1 MDNKYEN
8 IVPWNGAQDTG
19 RDVRLKLDRN
29 FDRIKTN
36 FEELLNELKKK
47 LSNSEPD
54 EAAEVIAFLK
64 GLKVSDSLISRLLLR
79 DTEVDELLDT
89 DIMSALRVMAEIYE
103 NNDNLEKLFLSKVK
117 KDRAAEHIT
126 FEKGGTAEN
135 GFIVRLPKQNTP
147 ASLMSCLVDEDIDT
161 LIEEDEDAI
170 VEVAPAESTGDMTLG
185 GLMNVD
191 SAADEV
197 DDKEDYVIVKL
208 KGESE
213 WTLLPASSIG
223 GGGSGIQRN
232 VLIQNDLDSRNI
244 SASKGEPCYL
254 KFTFVS
260 QERYGIGGD
269 YENTG
274 ERGLC
279 QISIKNTVNAE
290 FTVVKQMYI
299 QSGYSNTVDVAEFL
313 SSGSN
318 QIMIKVTGEIT
329 EMTTSAFVYTVQLTS
344 LSIAADNFR
353 WWTAFTGE
361 NITIPLNIGGNI
373 SKTLYVTNI

>member
-89 DIMSALRVMAEIYE
+89 DIMSALRVMAEINE

-135 GFIVRLPKQNTP
+135 GFIVRLPKQNAP
-147 ASLMSCLVDEDIDT
+147 AALMSCLLEEDIDT

-185 GLMNVD
+185 GLMNVAP
-191 SAADEV
+191 AADEV

-223 GGGSGIQRN
+223 GGGSGTMYNVYVRN
-232 VLIQNDLDSRNI
+232 NMDSLGFAAQYGEKCILDFSFI
-244 SASKGEPCYL
+244 SQYRDS
-254 KFTFVS
+254 
-260 QERYGIGGD
+260 IGD
-269 YENTG
+269 PYKPTG
-274 ERGLC
+274 ELGLC
-279 QISIKNTVNAE
+279 SIMVKNSKYAD
-290 FTVVKQMYI
+290 FTVVKQMEI
-299 QSGYSNTVDVAEFL
+299 SSNVSIKQDVAEWL
-313 SSGSN
+313 TSGSN
-318 QIMIKVTGEIT
+318 NIKITIKGENTDQTTAPVT
-329 EMTTSAFVYTVQLTS
+329 YTVQLTS
-344 LSIAADNFR
+344 LGVSAPNFA
-353 WWTAFTGE
+353 WWTAFAGDIAME
-361 NITIPLNIGGNI
+361 QLQLG
-373 SKTLYVTNI
+373 

>member
-29 FDRIKTN
+29 FDRIKVN

-64 GLKVSDSLISRLLLR
+64 GLKVSDRLISRLLLR

-89 DIMSALRVMAEIYE
+89 DIMSALRVMAEINE

-147 ASLMSCLVDEDIDT
+147 AALMSCLLEEDIDT

-170 VEVAPAESTGDMTLG
+170 VEVAPAEISDLSFG
-185 GLMNVD
+185 GLGNVNP
-191 SAADEV
+191 SV
-197 DDKEDYVIVKL
+197 DNAPVGSLPV
-208 KGESE
+208 KGENE
-213 WTLLPASSIG
+213 WGYAAPTLYAGVI
-223 GGGSGIQRN
+223 
-232 VLIQNDLDSRNI
+232 D
-244 SASKGEPCYL
+244 
-254 KFTFVS
+254 
-260 QERYGIGGD
+260 
-269 YENTG
+269 
-274 ERGLC
+274 
-279 QISIKNTVNAE
+279 
-290 FTVVKQMYI
+290 
-299 QSGYSNTVDVAEFL
+299 
-313 SSGSN
+313 
-318 QIMIKVTGEIT
+318 
-329 EMTTSAFVYTVQLTS
+329 
-344 LSIAADNFR
+344 ADNMLVPVYDRRIQQMVF
-353 WWTAFTGE
+353 
-361 NITIPLNIGGNI
+361 IPISDIRGG
-373 SKTLYVTNI
+373 VTPPAPGFPYTFSFALV

>member
-147 ASLMSCLVDEDIDT
+147 AALMSCLLEEDIDT
-161 LIEEDEDAI
+161 LIEEDKDALMEI
-170 VEVAPAESTGDMTLG
+170 APVEVTDLSFG
-185 GLMNVD
+185 GLSNVNSSVD
-191 SAADEV
+191 SAPVGSLPVKGANEWSYAAPTLYAGVIDADNMLV
-197 DDKEDYVIVKL
+197 PVYDRR
-208 KGESE
+208 
-213 WTLLPASSIG
+213 
-223 GGGSGIQRN
+223 IQQM
-232 VLIQNDLDSRNI
+232 VFIPI
-244 SASKGEPCYL
+244 SAIRGGVTPPTTGFPY
-254 KFTFVS
+254 TFS
-260 QERYGIGGD
+260 FALG
-269 YENTG
+269 
-274 ERGLC
+274 
-279 QISIKNTVNAE
+279 
-290 FTVVKQMYI
+290 
-299 QSGYSNTVDVAEFL
+299 
-313 SSGSN
+313 
-318 QIMIKVTGEIT
+318 
-329 EMTTSAFVYTVQLTS
+329 
-344 LSIAADNFR
+344 
-353 WWTAFTGE
+353 
-361 NITIPLNIGGNI
+361 
-373 SKTLYVTNI
+373 

>member
-147 ASLMSCLVDEDIDT
+147 ASLMSCLLEEDIDT

-170 VEVAPAESTGDMTLG
+170 VEVAPAEFSDLSFG
-185 GLMNVD
+185 GLGNVNP
-191 SAADEV
+191 SV
-197 DDKEDYVIVKL
+197 DNAPVGSLPV
-208 KGESE
+208 KGENE
-213 WTLLPASSIG
+213 WGYAAPTLFS
-223 GGGSGIQRN
+223 
-232 VLIQNDLDSRNI
+232 
-244 SASKGEPCYL
+244 
-254 KFTFVS
+254 
-260 QERYGIGGD
+260 
-269 YENTG
+269 
-274 ERGLC
+274 
-279 QISIKNTVNAE
+279 
-290 FTVVKQMYI
+290 
-299 QSGYSNTVDVAEFL
+299 
-313 SSGSN
+313 
-318 QIMIKVTGEIT
+318 
-329 EMTTSAFVYTVQLTS
+329 
-344 LSIAADNFR
+344 
-353 WWTAFTGE
+353 
-361 NITIPLNIGGNI
+361 GNI
-373 SKTLYVTNI
+373 DEDNMLIPVFDRRIQQMVFIPISVIRGGVTPPATGFPYTFSFALG

>member
-147 ASLMSCLVDEDIDT
+147 ASLMSCLLEEDIDT

-185 GLMNVD
+185 GLMNVAP
-191 SAADEV
+191 AADEV

-208 KGESE
+208 KVSPNG
-213 WTLLPASSIG
+213 
-223 GGGSGIQRN
+223 R
-232 VLIQNDLDSRNI
+232 
-244 SASKGEPCYL
+244 CYL
-254 KFTFVS
+254 QVVS
-260 QERYGIGGD
+260 VVAGQVPCTAY
-269 YENTG
+269 
-274 ERGLC
+274 
-279 QISIKNTVNAE
+279 ISVI
-290 FTVVKQMYI
+290 I
-299 QSGYSNTVDVAEFL
+299 CL
-313 SSGSN
+313 
-318 QIMIKVTGEIT
+318 
-329 EMTTSAFVYTVQLTS
+329 L
-344 LSIAADNFR
+344 
-353 WWTAFTGE
+353 
-361 NITIPLNIGGNI
+361 
-373 SKTLYVTNI
+373 

>member
-135 GFIVRLPKQNTP
+135 GFIVRLPKQNAP
-147 ASLMSCLVDEDIDT
+147 AALMSCLLEEDIDT
-161 LIEEDEDAI
+161 FVEEDEDAI
-170 VEVAPAESTGDMTLG
+170 VEVAPAEASGDLTLG
-185 GLMNVD
+185 GLLNTDPSWDTLPNDVYSLEMRDGTFYPKQGGSRDTIMFLTFGIEDGCLMMNHSSD
-191 SAADEV
+191 ESNIDFSIDEV
-197 DDKEDYVIVKL
+197 SGMFQFDL
-208 KGESE
+208 K
-213 WTLLPASSIG
+213 I
-223 GGGSGIQRN
+223 
-232 VLIQNDLDSRNI
+232 
-244 SASKGEPCYL
+244 
-254 KFTFVS
+254 
-260 QERYGIGGD
+260 
-269 YENTG
+269 
-274 ERGLC
+274 
-279 QISIKNTVNAE
+279 
-290 FTVVKQMYI
+290 
-299 QSGYSNTVDVAEFL
+299 
-313 SSGSN
+313 
-318 QIMIKVTGEIT
+318 
-329 EMTTSAFVYTVQLTS
+329 
-344 LSIAADNFR
+344 
-353 WWTAFTGE
+353 
-361 NITIPLNIGGNI
+361 
-373 SKTLYVTNI
+373 